1 MPDNSLGVMDAVTRD
16 GDPNGSLLPQDFKS
30 NKTGDLPID
39 KELTLVCRSAE
50 LAKAY
55 IQNRQWVLLWRDA
68 DILFQSPRP
77 MSVYENTFSF
87 VS

>member
-1 MPDNSLGVMDAVTRD
+1 MMVEAVTRD

-30 NKTGDLPID
+30 NKTADLPID

-55 IQNRQWVLLWRDA
+55 IQNRQ
-68 DILFQSPRP
+68 
-77 MSVYENTFSF
+77 
-87 VS
+87 